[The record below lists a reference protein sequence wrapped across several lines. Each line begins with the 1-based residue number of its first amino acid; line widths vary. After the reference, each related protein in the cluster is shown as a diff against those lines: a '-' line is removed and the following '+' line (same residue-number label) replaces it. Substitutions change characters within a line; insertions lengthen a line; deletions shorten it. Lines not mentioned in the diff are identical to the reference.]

1 MSRPPPSDRPTARSH
16 APGAPLYFA
25 FSCTCLPGRVWGAV
39 CWRRWLLGVVRC
51 GAGSWHDHQ
60 QRWVRRC
67 GHQQLHPRSLS
78 IISALSPAD
87 PYSSCNQKISGLSA
101 QCDRSLSSRPADQ
114 TAARAEQ
121 SSTSTS
127 STRPLGWVPPNNRT
141 TVQLDLRRL
150 SERCTHTH
158 AELYK

>member
-1 MSRPPPSDRPTARSH
+1 MHVTATAVGSPHRTLPRARRPPVLCLLLHLPSWPCVGRRLLAPVAAGCGAVWGWQLARSS
-16 APGAPLYFA
+16 AA
-25 FSCTCLPGRVWGAV
+25 
-39 CWRRWLLGVVRC
+39 LG
-51 GAGSWHDHQ
+51 
-60 QRWVRRC
+60 VRRC

-87 PYSSCNQKISGLSA
+87 PYISCNQKISGLSA

-158 AELYK
+158 V